1 MAAIERF
8 TVAVPESDLDDLR
21 DRLGRTRWPD
31 QLPGV
36 GWSYGTD
43 RDYLRELVEY
53 WRTGYDWRKAEDRLN
68 AWPNYVTEIDGQR
81 LHFVHARSAEPGA
94 RPLLLGHGWP
104 STPGEFLDVIGPLT
118 DPRAHGGAA
127 EDAFHVVIPSIP
139 GYGWSG
145 PTTETGWHPGRVA
158 RAYLTLLHEL
168 GYEQFYAQ
176 GGDYGA
182 VIATQMALAAP
193 ERFLGLHLNFLV
205 TAGLRPED
213 GEPTE
218 AEARLAAEQA
228 VYNAT
233 ETGYIALQA
242 TKPQTIAYALAD
254 SPVALAAWI
263 VEKLY
268 RWTDHD
274 GDLESVLTKDQIL
287 TTVTTFWLTG
297 TGGSSGRLYYET
309 GTAGMMGPAAERV
322 TVPTSVG
329 VFPKELYPVTRRI
342 AEHHYDVVRWT
353 EQPRGGH
360 FPASEQPDLYVA
372 DVRAAFAG
380 PR

>member
-1 MAAIERF
+1 MVAIERF
-8 TVAVPESDLDDLR
+8 TVTVPESDLDDLR
-21 DRLGRTRWPD
+21 DRLDRTRWPD
-31 QLPGV
+31 QLPGA
-36 GWSYGTD
+36 GWGYGTD
-43 RDYLRELVEY
+43 RDYLQALIEY
-53 WRTGYDWRKAEDRLN
+53 WRTGYDWRKAEARLN
-68 AWPNYVTEIDGQR
+68 AWPNYVTEVDGQR

-104 STPGEFLDVIGPLT
+104 STPAEFLEVIGPLT
-118 DPRAHGGAA
+118 DPRRHGGTAA
-127 EDAFHVVIPSIP
+127 DAFHVVIPSIP
-139 GYGWSG
+139 GFGWSG
-145 PTTETGWHPGRVA
+145 PTTEPGWHPGRVA
-158 RAYLTLLHEL
+158 QAYLTLLREL

-182 VIATQMALAAP
+182 VIATQMGLIAP

-218 AEARLAAEQA
+218 VEAKLATEQA

-242 TKPQTIAYALAD
+242 TKPQTIAYALVD

-263 VEKLY
+263 VEKFH
-268 RWTDHD
+268 RWTDHG
-274 GDLESVLTKDQIL
+274 GDLESVLTKDEIL

-297 TGGSSGRLYYET
+297 TGGSSGRLYFET
-309 GTAGMMGPAAERV
+309 GAAGMMGPAAERV
-322 TVPTSVG
+322 AVPTSVA
-329 VFPKELYPVTRRI
+329 VFPKELYPATRRI
-342 AEHHYDVVRWT
+342 AEYHYDVVRWA

-360 FPASEQPDLYVA
+360 FPAAEQPELYVA

-380 PR
+380 PH